1 MNTNAKKIGLV
12 LGPTLFVLVLVS
24 PSPSDLPESAK
35 IVLAIAI
42 WMIVWWVSEAIS
54 VYATALLPL
63 VLMPMTGVM
72 PLNEI
77 ATEYMHP
84 IVILLLGMFL
94 IAIAVEK
101 SELHR
106 KIAFTLISLFGYKP
120 DRIIWGFMISTALI
134 SMVIMSTTAV
144 LIMLPIAFVIMRA
157 IQESMIKVSRGFT
170 IALMLGIAYA
180 SSIGSVAILIGAPPN
195 LIYAGTMAELF
206 NHTVTFAEWSI
217 LGAPLSAIMLVVCGM
232 FMVRKVR
239 GENESYN
246 LIREVLIKEK
256 EKVNKITRVQITV
269 LGVLVSVLVLM
280 FTTPLWL
287 PQNTFVTNSVIAM
300 MGGIALFVLPKSRSE
315 GLLDWLGVEKL
326 PFGLLFLL
334 GGGLA
339 LSLSFINSGLAEWL
353 AGALSFIAVMQME
366 LVVVVVVALIML
378 ISNVKSNTAAAAIFI
393 PVVANM
399 AILNGWPPL
408 PILFAITVATSFA
421 FLLPMGTPPNALV
434 YERAKI
440 TTKEMLKNGVV
451 LNMISIGLITI
462 QYLLHHTFLVLYSD
476 VVFSKLKSVKVLL
489 FYCVTTNGEASK

>member
-1 MNTNAKKIGLV
+1 MNTSTKKVGLI
-12 LGPTLFVLVLVS
+12 LGPVVFFLIAFMPT
-24 PSPSDLPESAK
+24 PDGLPESAK
-35 IVLAIAI
+35 LVLAIAL

-63 VLMPMTGVM
+63 ALMPATGVM
-72 PLNEI
+72 PLGDV
-77 ATEYMHP
+77 ASEYMHP

-120 DRIIWGFMISTALI
+120 DRIVWGFMISTAII
-134 SMVIMSTTAV
+134 SMAIMSTTAV
-144 LIMLPIAFVIMRA
+144 LIMLPIAFVILRA
-157 IQESMIKVSRGFT
+157 IQESSVKISRGFT

-180 SSIGSVAILIGAPPN
+180 SSIGSVATLIGAPPN
-195 LIYAGTMAELF
+195 LLYAGTVAELF

-217 LGAPLSAIMLVVCGM
+217 LGAPLAVIMLVSCGF

-239 GENESYN
+239 SEHDSYQ
-246 LIREVLIKEK
+246 LIEETLLQEK
-256 EKVNKITRVQITV
+256 AKVGKITREQITV
-269 LGVLVSVLVLM
+269 LAVLIGVLVLM

-287 PQNTFVTNSVIAM
+287 PDGTFITNSVIAVI
-300 MGGIALFVLPKSRSE
+300 GGISLFILPKSRSE
-315 GLLDWLGVEKL
+315 GLLDWIGVEKL

-339 LSLSFINSGLAEWL
+339 LSLAFIHSGLASWL
-353 AGALSFIAVMQME
+353 AESLSFIAMMPFEMVI
-366 LVVVVVVALIML
+366 VVVVFLIML

-399 AILNGWPPL
+399 AIINDWPAL

-440 TTKEMLKNGVV
+440 TSKEMFKNGIV
-451 LNMISIGLITI
+451 LNMVSIVLITAFTI
-462 QYLLHHTFLVLYSD
+462 FVTPHVLPD
-476 VVFSKLKSVKVLL
+476 IFS
-489 FYCVTTNGEASK
+489 T